1 MRKIWMTAV
10 ISHLSVKKSD
20 EEEKMTE
27 TGRNYLSGSLF
38 LSGVRDGNAAEKY
51 TIRSVIGE
59 GGSSVCY
66 EAIRTKDNV
75 TETGKLKEFYP
86 VDAVIGKKEWYYSL
100 ERLSNGQLVPCAGT
114 IRKFD
119 EMCQEYLDTYRLLR
133 KVIADNP
140 QNEVLKSYIQYG
152 EILYGC
158 NEPVSYTHLTLP
170 TKLEV

>member
-1 MRKIWMTAV
+1 
-10 ISHLSVKKSD
+10 
-20 EEEKMTE
+20 MTE

-86 VDAVIGKKEWYYSL
+86 VDAVIGKKRMVLFTGATFQWT
-100 ERLSNGQLVPCAGT
+100 AGS
-114 IRKFD
+114 
-119 EMCQEYLDTYRLLR
+119 MCRN
-133 KVIADNP
+133 NP
-140 QNEVLKSYIQYG
+140 QI
-152 EILYGC
+152 
-158 NEPVSYTHLTLP
+158 
-170 TKLEV
+170 

>member
-1 MRKIWMTAV
+1 MTAV

-86 VDAVIGKKEWYYSL
+86 VDAVIGKKRMVLFTGATFQWT
-100 ERLSNGQLVPCAGT
+100 AGS
-114 IRKFD
+114 
-119 EMCQEYLDTYRLLR
+119 MCRN
-133 KVIADNP
+133 NP
-140 QNEVLKSYIQYG
+140 QI
-152 EILYGC
+152 
-158 NEPVSYTHLTLP
+158 
-170 TKLEV
+170 